1 MNEEI
6 KNRNK
11 SSREKDQK
19 ISDLSSKILEL
30 DQKLIITETTLKE
43 EMEKVNKEYLELS
56 FLNEARMKTIAELE
70 VENKN
75 LSDKECKRINE
86 NKKMIEK
93 LLLSIEEFKEKE
105 IKNNQENI
113 LRNVQMEELKAN
125 DKKLIDEN
133 DKLIEDNK
141 LL

>member
-75 LSDKECKRINE
+75 LSDKERKRINE